1 MSLEMLKRKSGMN
14 VLYWRIKNSLDEIKT
29 KHPERLDLIKP
40 MEISLTEVAE
50 CVNYLTHVEKV
61 TRATNSRN
69 HDLELENLKLKQENI
84 SLTKHVNNLINGL

>member
-1 MSLEMLKRKSGMN
+1 MLKRKSGMN
-14 VLYWRIKNSLDEIKT
+14 MLYWRLKNSLDEIKT

-50 CVNYLTHVEKV
+50 CIEYLNFCDKV

-69 HDLELENLKLKQENI
+69 HDLQLENLKLKQENI
-84 SLTKHVNNLINGL
+84 SLTNHVNNLLQGL

>member
-1 MSLEMLKRKSGMN
+1 MIKRKAGMN
-14 VLYWRIKNSLDEIKT
+14 VLYWRLKNSLDEIKT

-50 CVNYLTHVEKV
+50 CLEYLNFCDKVN
-61 TRATNSRN
+61 RATNSRN
-69 HDLELENLKLKQENI
+69 HDLQLENLKLKQENS

>member
-1 MSLEMLKRKSGMN
+1 MLEMLKRKSGLN
-14 VLYWRIKNSLDEIKT
+14 VLYWRLKNSLDEIKT

-50 CVNYLTHVEKV
+50 CIEYLNFCDKV
-61 TRATNSRN
+61 TRSTNSRN

>member
-1 MSLEMLKRKSGMN
+1 MLKRKSGMN
-14 VLYWRIKNSLDEIKT
+14 MLYWRLKNSLDEIKT

-50 CVNYLTHVEKV
+50 CIEYLNFCDKV

-69 HDLELENLKLKQENI
+69 HDLQLENLKLKQENV
-84 SLTKHVNNLINGL
+84 SLTKHVNNLLQGL